1 MRETFPPVSF
11 DNWLEHALPANGAVD
26 VARTQSAAFQIA
38 ELVEY
43 EERMI
48 TGAVIVTFPD
58 AHLLFAVRRA
68 HALIH
73 VEDDA
78 LRWMTT
84 MNAVNP
90 LARKI
95 GEGG

>member
-1 MRETFPPVSF
+1 
-11 DNWLEHALPANGAVD
+11 VD
-26 VARTQSAAFQIA
+26 VAGTKRTSFQVT

-48 TGAVIVTFPD
+48 TGAFLMAVPD

-68 HALIH
+68 HARIH

-78 LRWMTT
+78 LRWTTT

-95 GEGG
+95 GESG

>member
-1 MRETFPPVSF
+1 
-11 DNWLEHALPANGAVD
+11 VD
-26 VARTQSAAFQIA
+26 VAGTQSAAFQIA
-38 ELVEY
+38 ELVEC
-43 EERMI
+43 EEWMI
-48 TGAVIVTFPD
+48 AGAFVMAVPH

-68 HALIH
+68 HARIH

-78 LRWMTT
+78 LRWTT
-84 MNAVNP
+84 IMNAVNP